1 MKTPVTGT
9 VRKSLGLL
17 RKYLAAPAVGVVFA
31 IGCFLAINAVSHH
44 FSTAEYCGGNCHQ
57 MKSAYQSW
65 ELSAHYANDSG
76 VVAQC
81 VDCHLPAKEK
91 YFRHMAAKTYAGIK
105 DVYKYHFGGEY
116 DPEKTRKRVL
126 EAMPN
131 ERCLNCHSNL
141 LAKPRSSAARLAHQ
155 TVLNPEEDVKPR
167 CVECH
172 EKLHERERK
181 VFSSN

>member
-1 MKTPVTGT
+1 MKTPVTGM

-17 RKYLAAPAVGVVFA
+17 KKYLAAPAVGVVFA
-31 IGCFLAINAVSHH
+31 IGCFLTINAVSHH

-57 MKSAYQSW
+57 MKSAYRSW

-116 DPEKTRKRVL
+116 DPEKMRNKVL

-141 LAKPRSSAARLAHQ
+141 LTKPRSSAARLAHQ

-181 VFSSN
+181 VFASE

>member
-1 MKTPVTGT
+1 MMVFARKI
-9 VRKSLGLL
+9 VRKLVRAVRKYSVGFSVGLL
-17 RKYLAAPAVGVVFA
+17 FA
-31 IGCFLAINAVSHH
+31 MLCFLAINTVAER
-44 FSTAEYCGGNCHQ
+44 FSTSEYCGGNCHQ

-65 ELSAHYANDSG
+65 EPSAHYANDSG

-116 DPEKTRKRVL
+116 DPEKMRNKVL
-126 EAMPN
+126 AAMPN

-172 EKLHERERK
+172 EQLHERERK
-181 VFSSN
+181 VFSPE